1 MLDKDLSDLDE
12 DQLQTQFAHLPAN
25 VLARLKDVRH
35 RIIDCKDIIERW
47 QRNEIVNVSDLTR
60 VIERGPGGWEPGMP
74 GQPTV
79 VQRVANSRVY
89 GFGDFQRECL
99 GRRGSHVMHLPF
111 DTAAYDSATS
121 LAIEMAWYY
130 NTLVEL
136 RKEGRSI
143 TSLPPVCI
151 PRKLLPDVGTL
162 DRRSTGVLKGWMPYF
177 RVVVSNGVKTQII
190 VGNRSVC
197 PPLPP
202 AQNQRRVL
210 RYDGRFGPHE
220 QQWAPQWDWD
230 EAPYKA
236 FIPLLAVRS
245 LSSTTDSDL
254 WYFRTHSEAD
264 LDIAF
269 YRISDWMKDF
279 LPVAPGLWMLG
290 SVLRQSVMTG
300 YLSARADWA
309 FAIERRVAVQDITFE
324 EMRLWDDMDHARDTV
339 LMAADFL
346 RNGRGTS
353 FEIRLSL
360 SDFQRAALD
369 LRGWRVYCGA
379 LGQSHALAPTSGHS
393 DEAVGDVLD
402 KYRRVFLRGAFTTT
416 REAAD
421 KYLAYNVPV
430 WHVMPY
436 EKAVWEELCKK
447 ETLGTAKYMR
457 KLEYNGVSPECDA
470 LEMAPRRES
479 VPAVAPYR
487 RFLYSDAQLA
497 EKATW
502 EPRPAHLY
510 PAFAMRSKDDEAIDV
525 GGIRADNASGE
536 LREDDSRLWPTTA
549 DSDAERPVGQL
560 GLENGEQFGN
570 GKDALV
576 QPNVEDGTEEVGGG
590 AETVRDD
597 QLSDIHMR
605 TPSPRAQELAGDEDE
620 IEDAQGA
627 DLARDRPGVLPSR
640 EAAASPSAAQDFR
653 AALLCYGSS
662 DEDGGEP
669 AASRRDDDEGTTSAA
684 GMTAQSYVTSFATE
698 AVKRKA
704 VRPGNTEPP
713 SKRTR
718 RFQTQKARDD
728 AGLGE
733 GETNLHLVGEGGN
746 RPLRWER
753 RPAWLAAPPPRLLD
767 ALAGIDL
774 TSARQVLATAGA
786 HAVVPQCLFD
796 SSTEGRSTLPPSSFF
811 LRAFIGDDE
820 HGRTTVEVVMLALYR
835 WIMMRHYLLRKM
847 VAESGQQ
854 VTLLSRKFWVRLLM
868 DKDGYSD
875 WDEVVKA
882 LGLGVFD
889 YREPDRQED
898 DAAEQT
904 VEVDSGSVLTQFN
917 RLSGFINI
925 SSAPNFNGI
934 PLEPYVEGCTS
945 WLSDEWRGYI
955 LYELGEMEFR
965 HKLFQLD
972 HLIRLSHPEHPAW
985 RDESVM
991 RRFNRVAACWGGGGL
1006 TVAVDDEN
1014 WLVSND
1020 FTKRTTAL
1028 THFSDLVR
1036 EWPGAEGVPDKEYI
1050 KRVTERVDAG
1060 LQTEELVEAED
1071 KTWKAYM
1078 QAFWD
1083 YTRGSP
1089 VLPLQRPVF
1098 PGTV

>member
-1 MLDKDLSDLDE
+1 MLDKDLSDLEE
-12 DQLQTQFAHLPAN
+12 DQLQTQFGHLPAN
-25 VLARLKDVRH
+25 VLARLKDVRE
-35 RIIDCKDIIERW
+35 RIIDCKHIIERW
-47 QRNEIVNVSDLTR
+47 QRNEIVTVSDLTR

-99 GRRGSHVMHLPF
+99 GRRGSHVTPLPF

-130 NTLVEL
+130 NALVEL

-151 PRKLLPDVGTL
+151 PRELLPDVGTL

-177 RVVVSNGVKTQII
+177 RVVLSNGVKTQII
-190 VGNRSVC
+190 VGNWSVC
-197 PPLPP
+197 PPMPP
-202 AQNQRRVL
+202 AQHQHRVL

-220 QQWAPQWDWD
+220 QQWVPQWDWD

-245 LSSTTDSDL
+245 LSSTTDSDS
-254 WYFRTHSEAD
+254 WYFRTHSDAD

-290 SVLRQSVMTG
+290 SVLCQSVMTG

-309 FAIERRVAVQDITFE
+309 FAIERRVAVQDITLE

-360 SDFQRAALD
+360 SDFQWAALD
-369 LRGWRVYCGA
+369 LRGWRIYCGA
-379 LGQSHALAPTSGHS
+379 LGQSHALVPTSGLS
-393 DEAVGDVLD
+393 DEAVGEVLD

-436 EKAVWEELCKK
+436 DKAVWEELCKK
-447 ETLGTAKYMR
+447 EALGTAKYMR
-457 KLEYNGVSPECDA
+457 RLEYNGVSPECDG
-470 LEMAPRRES
+470 LELAPRRES

-502 EPRPAHLY
+502 APRPGHLY

-525 GGIRADNASGE
+525 GGIHADNAVGD
-536 LREDDSRLWPTTA
+536 LPEDGSSLWPTTA
-549 DSDAERPVGQL
+549 DSDADSPVGQQ
-560 GLENGEQFGN
+560 GLEHGEQYGN
-570 GKDALV
+570 AKDAAV
-576 QPNVEDGTEEVGGG
+576 HPNVEDGTSTEEVGGG

-597 QLSDIHMR
+597 DLSEIRMR
-605 TPSPRAQELAGDEDE
+605 TPSPHGQELAGEEDE
-620 IEDAQGA
+620 IEDA
-627 DLARDRPGVLPSR
+627 DRHGVVSSR
-640 EAAASPSAAQDFR
+640 EAASSPSAAHDFR

-669 AASRRDDDEGTTSAA
+669 GASRGADDGGTSSAA
-684 GMTAQSYVTSFATE
+684 GMTAQSYVTSFARE
-698 AVKRKA
+698 AVKRK
-704 VRPGNTEPP
+704 VVLPGNTEPP

-718 RFQTQKARDD
+718 RFQTQKARVD
-728 AGLGE
+728 AGLGD
-733 GETNLHLVGEGGN
+733 GSTNLHLVGEGGN

-753 RPAWLAAPPPRLLD
+753 GPAWLAAPPLRLLQ

-786 HAVVPQCLFD
+786 HAVVPQYLFD
-796 SSTEGRSTLPPSSFF
+796 SSTEGRSTLPPLSFF

-820 HGRTTVEVVMLALYR
+820 HGRTTVEVVMRALYR

-847 VAESGQQ
+847 V
-854 VTLLSRKFWVRLLM
+854 RLLK

-889 YREPDRQED
+889 YREPERRED
-898 DAAEQT
+898 DGGEHAVDA
-904 VEVDSGSVLTQFN
+904 DSGSALTQFN

-934 PLEPYVEGCTS
+934 PLEPYVDGCTS

-985 RDESVM
+985 RDESVV
-991 RRFNRVAACWGGGGL
+991 RRFNKVAACWGGGGL

-1036 EWPGAEGVPDKEYI
+1036 EWPGAEGVPDREYI
-1050 KRVTERVDAG
+1050 KRATEQVDAG

-1083 YTRGSP
+1083 YTRASP
-1089 VLPLQRPVF
+1089 VLPLERPVF